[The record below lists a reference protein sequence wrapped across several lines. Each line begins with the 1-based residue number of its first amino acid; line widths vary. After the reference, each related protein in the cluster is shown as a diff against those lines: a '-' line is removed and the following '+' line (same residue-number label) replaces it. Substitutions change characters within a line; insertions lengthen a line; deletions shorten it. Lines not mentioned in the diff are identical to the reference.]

1 MKKLLILAI
10 SVLVLTAFG
19 SFAFILFNNI
29 YQDEGN
35 FDDYRDNAPVV
46 NIDETEQ
53 VLKITSDVGELESY
67 VSSYGTC
74 LRWHWRL

>member
-29 YQDEGN
+29 YQDKGN

-53 VLKITSDVGELESY
+53 VLKSLLTLES
-67 VSSYGTC
+67 
-74 LRWHWRL
+74 

>member
-29 YQDEGN
+29 YQDKGN

-53 VLKITSDVGELESY
+53 VLKITSDVGELVEDWNLS
-67 VSSYGTC
+67 
-74 LRWHWRL
+74 LIHI